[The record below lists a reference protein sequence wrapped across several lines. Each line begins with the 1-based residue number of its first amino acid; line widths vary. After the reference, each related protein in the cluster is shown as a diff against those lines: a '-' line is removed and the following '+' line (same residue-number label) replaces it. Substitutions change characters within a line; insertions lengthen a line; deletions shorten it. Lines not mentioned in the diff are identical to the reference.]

1 MKIRIQIQ
9 IQIHLLAVS
18 ASLLLAGCSPALP
31 SDPSIQIW
39 GSRGRTPGRFAAPRA
54 IHARGGL
61 VYVIDRSGRVQKFDA
76 DGSCLLVWELEKYDN
91 GTPTGVS
98 IDESG
103 NVWIPD
109 THNSR
114 ILEYSSE
121 GKWLLTFG
129 EYGEAPG
136 KFIYPT
142 AIAFG
147 EGGELFITE
156 YGVHDRVQVFSR
168 AGQYLNRTWG
178 DFGAGEDQFNRPMG
192 IVKAPDGLLYITDAV
207 NHRVKVYTQR
217 GERVRI
223 FGRAGTGAGELQFP
237 YAIDADGNGNLWI
250 ADYGNHRVQIFA
262 PDGSFLGS
270 WGHPGS
276 GPGELAEPWGVT
288 VDGDRFY
295 VADTKNHRI
304 QSAPLLVF
312 PTKGT

>member
-1 MKIRIQIQ
+1 MKTWVLPILV
-9 IQIHLLAVS
+9 LLTG
-18 ASLLLAGCSPALP
+18 SLLLTGCSPGTE
-31 SDPSIQIW
+31 SGTSVQIW

-54 IHARGGL
+54 ICARGGWI
-61 VYVIDRSGRVQKFDA
+61 YVIDRSGRVQKLDSS
-76 DGSCLLVWELEKYDN
+76 GSCRLVWELEKYDN

-114 ILEYSSE
+114 ILEYSPE
-121 GKWLLTFG
+121 GRLLLMFG
-129 EYGEAPG
+129 EYGENPG
-136 KFIYPT
+136 RFIYPT
-142 AIAFG
+142 AITFG
-147 EGGELFITE
+147 DGGELFITE

-168 AGQYLNRTWG
+168 SGEYRNRTWG
-178 DFGAGEDQFNRPMG
+178 DFGGGVDQFNRPMG
-192 IVKAPDGLLYITDAV
+192 IVKAKDGLLYITDAV
-207 NHRVKVYTQR
+207 NHRIKVYTQQ

-223 FGRAGTGAGELQFP
+223 FGREGTGAGELQFP
-237 YAIDADGNGNLWI
+237 YAIDADRNGNLWI

-262 PDGSFLGS
+262 PDGTFLGG
-270 WGHPGS
+270 WGHAGS

-288 VDGDRFY
+288 VDGDTFY

-312 PTKGT
+312 PTTGP